1 MALALGLLAG
11 TFVACGTVA
20 AQPDNASGVERQ
32 IELTLWQSIDSNNDP
47 ALYEAYLVRYPNGVF
62 ADVARLKITKLRGA
76 VPAPTAVPVPAT
88 TPATT
93 PAPAPVAVVP
103 PPVQA
108 PAPVAVPANPVP
120 ANPVPVNPVPVTP
133 PPLPPAPPPVQVPE
147 VPPAAASEPPPVAA
161 VAPPSRPEV
170 PANAS
175 AAPPAA
181 DPSTVAPSGADQL
194 QELNRTLQDL
204 SNSQISLPV
213 QPSPGASAA
222 AASAPPPDAAPPPP
236 SAPVVAAQVVAPT
249 TGPLVRV
256 INGVAIP
263 SPPVLAFVTPISLPT
278 RFCSDVARNTFHSTQ
293 YAPVIAVARRNNQA
307 AITYMAKLN
316 AMYEQYHLSD
326 NAAAQNALVEA
337 SRTYEPQAQAA
348 FDTLD
353 GLVHLYPAIMAVPIV
368 ACDKGQ

>member
-1 MALALGLLAG
+1 MAMALGLLAG
-11 TFVACGTVA
+11 TFAACGTVA

-88 TPATT
+88 TT
-93 PAPAPVAVVP
+93 APAPVAVVP

-108 PAPVAVPANPVP
+108 PAPVA
-120 ANPVPVNPVPVTP
+120 VPVNPVPVTP

-147 VPPAAASEPPPVAA
+147 VPPAAASVPPPVAA
-161 VAPPSRPEV
+161 VAPP
-170 PANAS
+170 
-175 AAPPAA
+175 AA
-181 DPSTVAPSGADQL
+181 DSSTVAPSGADQL

-222 AASAPPPDAAPPPP
+222 AASASPPDAAPPPP